1 MHRSLKIFGTLT
13 SIGMVIVLMQGALVT
28 KTESGEG
35 CGATWPLC
43 FGEVIPTNPAI
54 ETIIEYSHRIVSGL
68 LGAMV
73 IILAI
78 WAWRKL
84 SHIRET
90 KVMAI
95 LAVLFIIFQGLLGA
109 GAVVFGQSHAILALH
124 FGISAISLATVVLLT
139 TLAFEDGKP
148 NPPALIV
155 KKGYKGYILAV
166 FAYCYAVI
174 YTGAYVKHTQ
184 ATLACGD
191 FPLCNGQWIPMLSGP
206 VGAHFFHRVAGTLL
220 LILLVVALIWT
231 LRKYSHYRSL
241 VWTHIL
247 CVILVLTQYATGISI
262 VLTGNELFV
271 AMMHAL
277 IVSILFTTLC
287 YIVMILSR
295 NKAV

>member
-148 NPPALIV
+148 NPPAPIV

>member
-124 FGISAISLATVVLLT
+124 FGISAISLATVALLT